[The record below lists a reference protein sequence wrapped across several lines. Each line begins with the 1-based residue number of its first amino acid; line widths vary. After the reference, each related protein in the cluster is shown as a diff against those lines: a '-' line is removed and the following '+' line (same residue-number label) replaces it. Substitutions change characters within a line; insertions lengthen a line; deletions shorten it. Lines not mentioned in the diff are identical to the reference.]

1 MSGRITNMMI
11 SRSVLTDLNDVSSR
25 LSKTQQKMSS
35 GKEITRPSDDPY
47 GTSRA
52 LSLRSDLD
60 GVQQFQR
67 NIGEAVAWQNIT
79 DAALSKI
86 NDAVQ
91 RARELTIQASTDSA
105 GQAARTAAAQEI
117 DQLIETVKG
126 EANASYGGSYV
137 FSGTKTDTRPYDL
150 GGSPPDDTYKGN
162 AATVAREIGPGVS
175 VPINVAAQSVLGD
188 GQSATPDG
196 KLLNVLRDITDHL
209 RGGTTADGNAL
220 RGADLRNLDA
230 NLDALTQVRATVGAT
245 TNRLEAADSRLQQ
258 VEESTTQLLSNVED
272 ADMAKTLIDYSM
284 QQNVYQSA
292 LRAGSNIIQQS
303 LLDFLR

>member
-1 MSGRITNMMI
+1 MSGRITNLMV
-11 SRSVLTDLNDVSSR
+11 SRSVLSDLNDVSTR

-60 GVQQFQR
+60 GVQQYQR
-67 NIGEAVAWQNIT
+67 NIGEATAWQNIS

-91 RARELTIQASTDSA
+91 RARELTIQAATDSA
-105 GQAARTAAAQEI
+105 GQAARSAAAQEI
-117 DQLIETVKG
+117 DQLIETIKG

-137 FSGTKTDTRPYDL
+137 FSGTKIDQKPYAV
-150 GGSPPDDTYKGN
+150 GGADTYAGDTG
-162 AATVAREIGPGVS
+162 TVAREIGPGVS
-175 VPINVAAQSVLGD
+175 VPVNVVGQTILGD
-188 GQSATPDG
+188 GQASGDN
-196 KLLNVLRDITDHL
+196 KLLDVLRDITDDL
-209 RGGTTADGNAL
+209 RGGTVANANNL
-220 RGADLRNLDA
+220 RGTDLQRLDTNLA
-230 NLDALTQVRATVGAT
+230 ALTQTRATVGAT
-245 TNRLEAADSRLQQ
+245 TNRLESADARLQQ
-258 VEESTTQLLSNVED
+258 VEETTTTLLSNVED

-292 LRAGSNIIQQS
+292 LRAGSTIIQQS